1 MRRLALDLYRHALEA
16 VEGDQVVMR
25 ALRSDRGTDPVAV
38 ISIGKAACAMASGA
52 LRHLGDRVESGL
64 IITRHGYVSGFHDD
78 RLTVLTAGHP
88 VPDAASLAAGKALL
102 KQIDELPFDREIL
115 FLLSG
120 GTSSLVEVLP
130 PTVDLD
136 TLARTNDWLLA
147 SGLDIHD
154 MNRVRSALSEIKAG
168 RLIPRL
174 AGRPTRALLMSDVPG
189 DEPASIGSGLLIPPR
204 EAPGDL
210 PEVPG
215 WLAELVRHRSPAPAG
230 AEIGQPDVAIRVVAR
245 NRDALE
251 AAAGRAAQAGYRVTV
266 HDQLLTGNPE
276 AACSRILAA
285 LGACAEAGADDF
297 RPTVHLWGGE
307 VTPSLPPVPGRGGR
321 CQHLALMLAARVSG
335 RPGVVV
341 LCAGTDGSDGPGGD
355 AGALIDGE
363 TLTRGRY
370 EGEDPERCLREAD
383 SGRFLEAAGDLIST
397 GPTGANVMDVV
408 IGLAGFT
415 SPAGGI
421 SLASGLEELM

>member
-154 MNRVRSALSEIKAG
+154 MNRVRSALSF
-168 RLIPRL
+168 
-174 AGRPTRALLMSDVPG
+174 
-189 DEPASIGSGLLIPPR
+189 
-204 EAPGDL
+204 
-210 PEVPG
+210 
-215 WLAELVRHRSPAPAG
+215 
-230 AEIGQPDVAIRVVAR
+230 
-245 NRDALE
+245 N
-251 AAAGRAAQAGYRVTV
+251 
-266 HDQLLTGNPE
+266 
-276 AACSRILAA
+276 
-285 LGACAEAGADDF
+285 
-297 RPTVHLWGGE
+297 
-307 VTPSLPPVPGRGGR
+307 
-321 CQHLALMLAARVSG
+321 
-335 RPGVVV
+335 
-341 LCAGTDGSDGPGGD
+341 
-355 AGALIDGE
+355 
-363 TLTRGRY
+363 
-370 EGEDPERCLREAD
+370 
-383 SGRFLEAAGDLIST
+383 
-397 GPTGANVMDVV
+397 
-408 IGLAGFT
+408 
-415 SPAGGI
+415 
-421 SLASGLEELM
+421 